1 MNIDIITTLIR
12 KLDRKTSLAEW
23 LSVGVVAI
31 LIVVF
36 TILWVIEAGRPY
48 P

>member
-1 MNIDIITTLIR
+1 M
-12 KLDRKTSLAEW
+12 KSLSFSARIVRW
-23 LSVGVVAI
+23 LGYFAAAALWI
-31 LIVVF
+31 AM